1 MKGDCP
7 CGGRQRLSGDSGLYL
22 SDCRSVYCA
31 ESWGGY
37 SLCHVESE
45 DFYGGRNIKGF
56 RKRERQ
62 TKEIL
67 RKRERQTQEMIE
79 KRREK
84 SDDS

>member
-1 MKGDCP
+1 MRTCVITGASS
-7 CGGRQRLSGDSGLYL
+7 GIGRASAIMLSQTRDYDNYTLI
-22 SDCRSVYCA
+22 
-31 ESWGGY
+31 
-37 SLCHVESE
+37 
-45 DFYGGRNIKGF
+45 GRNIKGF